1 MEQLKAK
8 LAVVTGAS
16 SGIGAAIVR
25 DLIAAGLIVIGL
37 ARRYERMEALRQEL
51 STDEQRARF
60 HAIKCNIADGRDV
73 AEVFTRIIR
82 DHGPVYV
89 LVNNAGCFRFGQL
102 ATMDECEVQEV
113 LQTNVMGVVNCT
125 RHVFAAMRAHS
136 IDGHVI
142 LINSIC
148 GHKVPVISDAMP
160 ILNIYPATKFA
171 LTAINEIYRQ
181 EFKGLG
187 TRVKVTDVEL
197 KLVVGNS
204 LGSERFVYQRTGAAE
219 ICPVFELIM
228 HSTNPKEALRKQ
240 ICNTSIE
247 YCTATHTHATTYK
260 HIDK

>member
-187 TRVKVTDVEL
+187 TRVKVTSISPG
-197 KLVVGNS
+197 LVDTEIITEDQKRLVDGKILTPENVS
-204 LGSERFVYQRTGAAE
+204 GA
-219 ICPVFELIM
+219 IMYVLSQPPNVQIYELIM
-228 HSTNPKEALRKQ
+228 KPVGDSL
-240 ICNTSIE
+240 
-247 YCTATHTHATTYK
+247 
-260 HIDK
+260 